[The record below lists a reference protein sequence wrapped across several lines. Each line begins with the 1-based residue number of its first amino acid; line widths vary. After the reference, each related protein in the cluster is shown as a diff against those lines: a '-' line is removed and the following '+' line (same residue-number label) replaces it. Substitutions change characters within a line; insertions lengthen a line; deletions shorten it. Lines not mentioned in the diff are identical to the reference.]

1 MAYQRQFYPGKSIPA
16 MNRKKYMNPKVKL
29 KHIRS
34 ISKDDVIKIMG
45 HRNPQEGYK
54 SIHPPID
61 PEEEKAKYNCPIRAL
76 HDALKQLLI
85 GRL

>member
-34 ISKDDVIKIMG
+34 ISKDDVVRIMG

-54 SIHPPID
+54 SIHPPRRRRQSTTAPSGHSSPPS
-61 PEEEKAKYNCPIRAL
+61 PEQRQETV
-76 HDALKQLLI
+76 
-85 GRL
+85 

>member
-34 ISKDDVIKIMG
+34 ISKDDVIIFLKS
-45 HRNPQEGYK
+45 QEMITL
-54 SIHPPID
+54 SFIAD
-61 PEEEKAKYNCPIRAL
+61 
-76 HDALKQLLI
+76 
-85 GRL
+85 